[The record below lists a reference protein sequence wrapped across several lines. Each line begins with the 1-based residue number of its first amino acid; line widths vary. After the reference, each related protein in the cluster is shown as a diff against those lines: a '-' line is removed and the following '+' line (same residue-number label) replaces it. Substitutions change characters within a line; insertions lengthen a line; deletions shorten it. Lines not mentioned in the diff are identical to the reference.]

1 MSDDCS
7 GNPYD
12 IRTDQHRS
20 THCAEMVSED
30 YRFFNRLLYRKR
42 KEEVK

>member
-30 YRFFNRLLYRKR
+30 Y
-42 KEEVK
+42 